1 MRTERTA
8 ILSKDDSSPKSERL
22 EVCSGSEVT
31 GGSEQSTRI
40 HFHVMQSL
48 KHNKWVLAA
57 VKGTFEEYRVTD
69 VMSANVELMV
79 QYAKYLNEGVRSA
92 IMEQRQIDMLDQ
104 LKLKYEYRTGNFPF
118 E

>member
-1 MRTERTA
+1 
-8 ILSKDDSSPKSERL
+8 
-22 EVCSGSEVT
+22 
-31 GGSEQSTRI
+31 
-40 HFHVMQSL
+40 MQSL

-57 VKGTFEEYRVTD
+57 VKGIFEEYRVTD
-69 VMSANVELMV
+69 VMSSNVELMV

-104 LKLKYEYRTGNFPF
+104 LKLKYEYRTGNSPY